1 MLWMEVHHEPGIRK
15 ACIEAGYGFQASVTH
30 ARQSFL
36 NVRLI
41 DFIDFLRLDLSVD
54 VGGIGFDTALL
65 RSNFYASS
73 QSVNRGKS
81 IYEVVVMSAKCP
93 NKDWKLSRQI
103 SFKWAVQVEPEEYL
117 PIYLK
122 EGSEFRHNR
131 RSPWPDRQHEVI
143 HIVLVGR
150 RSDTDSICCRRELQ
164 QFLMRVN
171 FSTESLRHSE
181 LGLDAEFRS
190 EKTHCRFIVSAFI
203 TYSIELRK
211 PRAYLIGIQHR
222 VCNSEFDSRFDCLVQ
237 ELGSA
242 R

>member
-15 ACIEAGYGFQASVTH
+15 ACIEAGYGFQGSVTD

-41 DFIDFLRLDLSVD
+41 DFIDFLRLVLSVD
-54 VGGIGFDTALL
+54 VGGIGFNTALL
-65 RSNFYASS
+65 RDNFYVSN
-73 QSVNRGKS
+73 QYDNRQKF
-81 IYEVVVMSAKCP
+81 INVVIVMQAKCP
-93 NKDWKLSRQI
+93 NKDWKLPSQI

-122 EGSEFRHNR
+122 EGSEFRQDR

-150 RSDTDSICCRRELQ
+150 RSDADSICCRRELQ

-171 FSTESLRHSE
+171 FSTESFRESE
-181 LGLDAEFRS
+181 LGPDA
-190 EKTHCRFIVSAFI
+190 
-203 TYSIELRK
+203 
-211 PRAYLIGIQHR
+211 
-222 VCNSEFDSRFDCLVQ
+222 
-237 ELGSA
+237 
-242 R
+242 